1 MFDGRTKKIKPF
13 SSILFCTTKPV
24 LQLGDKQGWICV
36 CVCFVVKT
44 GHISGTKQVK
54 TGHISGTRQDKR
66 QVVIGH

>member
-1 MFDGRTKKIKPF
+1 MFDGRTKKIKSF
-13 SSILFCTTKPV
+13 SGILFCTTKRV

-44 GHISGTKQVK
+44 GHISGT
-54 TGHISGTRQDKR
+54 RQDKR